1 MEGDV
6 QESGDLHENAISIH
20 SLRMEGDSFMFT
32 ISADEWISIHS
43 LRMEGDTALWSMA
56 IFAYISIHSLR
67 MEGDISTSIIA
78 PNIGNFNPLPPH
90 GGRPMEDNRAL
101 SVSVIS
107 IHSLRMEGDV
117 LLEWLLCGVV
127 LFQSTPSAWR
137 ETVDRLVNVD
147 VDVFQS
153 TPSAWRETDGLWVM
167 ESRQDT
173 FQSTP
178 SAWRET
184 HGILFC
190 GNCGHHFNPLPP
202 HGGRHYNREELIF
215 LETFQST
222 PSAWRETTASSPK
235 SSHMVPFQSTPSA
248 WRETRKRRRNR
259 RS

>member
-1 MEGDV
+1 
-6 QESGDLHENAISIH
+6 
-20 SLRMEGDSFMFT
+20 
-32 ISADEWISIHS
+32 
-43 LRMEGDTALWSMA
+43 
-56 IFAYISIHSLR
+56 
-67 MEGDISTSIIA
+67 
-78 PNIGNFNPLPPH
+78 
-90 GGRPMEDNRAL
+90 
-101 SVSVIS
+101 
-107 IHSLRMEGDV
+107 
-117 LLEWLLCGVV
+117 
-127 LFQSTPSAWR
+127 
-137 ETVDRLVNVD
+137 
-147 VDVFQS
+147 
-153 TPSAWRETDGLWVM
+153 M

-248 WRETRKRRRNR
+248 WRETQSSAWSALARSFQSTPSAWRETPCIHFPVGRYPFQSTPSAGRETRKRRRNR